1 MLDLSK
7 YRTFIFIASLIFLS
21 SSIAYGKGAD
31 LSFRGTVKK
40 IETTSTGNGTVTL
53 HLVGFDIPLKVDAE
67 TDIESHGDTVGLA
80 GLSVGDFVKVSG
92 FFSTSGIV
100 AQEIQILDEEKGEFR
115 LRGDISKVSTA
126 TGGTTITVLG
136 VAILVDADTKIE
148 RRGPAGGFTTSDFVV
163 GMQVDASGN
172 EEGDKLVAKR
182 VKVGNRD
189 SDVVRV
195 RFEGKVAKINGANF
209 SVDTDGG
216 GMVEV
221 ITNSSTKVIGTV
233 AVGKTVDVRG
243 TLNSDLKVVAETV
256 KVDDEGEGDRDK
268 KGDKTHKEIRLSPV
282 TAGDAARGTA
292 QIEYELEDGQPEQEF
307 EVEIEKAQPNK
318 DYKIL
323 VGISTAGTVDFGT
336 LTTDLSGKGKVKFAS
351 HPKGQERDINKFV
364 PSGKDVRNFTK
375 VQITLDGKVVIE
387 GSF

>member
-7 YRTFIFIASLIFLS
+7 HRTLILIASMIFLS

-40 IETTSTGNGTVTL
+40 IETTSTGGTVTL

-67 TDIESHGDTVGLA
+67 TDIESHGDSVGLA

-115 LRGDISKVSTA
+115 LRGDISKVNTA
-126 TGGTTITVLG
+126 LGGTTITVLG
-136 VAILVDADTKIE
+136 VEVLVNANTKIE
-148 RRGPAGGFTTSDFVV
+148 RRGPAGGFTASDLVV

-172 EEGDKLVAKR
+172 EEDNKLVAKR
-182 VKVGNRD
+182 VKVGNRE

-195 RFEGKVAKINGANF
+195 RFEGKIASIKGANF
-209 SVDTDGG
+209 FVDTDGG

-221 ITNSSTKVIGTV
+221 ITNSSTKVIGTL
-233 AVGKTVDVRG
+233 AVGKTVDVKG
-243 TLNSDLKVVAETV
+243 VLNSDLKVVADSV
-256 KVDDEGEGDRDK
+256 KVDGEGDDDRDNERDK
-268 KGDKTHKEIRLSPV
+268 IKKEIKLSPV
-282 TAGDAARGTA
+282 TAGTAIRGSA
-292 QIEYELEDGQPEQEF
+292 GVEYEIEDGKLEQEF
-307 EVEIEKAQPNK
+307 EVEIDKAQPNK
-318 DYKIL
+318 EYKIL
-323 VGISTAGTVDFGT
+323 VEISTAGAVDFGA
-336 LTTDLSGKGKVKFAS
+336 LTTDGRGKGRVKFVS
-351 HPKGQERDINKFV
+351 QPKGQDRDINKFV
-364 PSGKDVRNFTK
+364 PSGKDVRNFTR
-375 VQITLDGKVVIE
+375 VQITLDGKAVIE

>member
-1 MLDLSK
+1 MLDLTK
-7 YRTFIFIASLIFLS
+7 YRTVIIMTSLIILS

-40 IETTSTGNGTVTL
+40 IETTTSATGTVTL
-53 HLVGFDIPLKVDAE
+53 HLVGFDIPVKVVAE
-67 TDIESHGDTVGLA
+67 TDIESHGDDVGLA

-115 LRGDISKVSTA
+115 LRGDISKVTTA
-126 TGGTTITVLG
+126 TVGTTITVLG
-136 VAILVDADTKIE
+136 VDVLVNANTKIE
-148 RRGPAGGFTTSDFVV
+148 RRGPAGGFTASDLVV
-163 GMQVDASGN
+163 GMQVDVSGN
-172 EEGDKLVAKR
+172 EEENKLVAKR

-195 RFEGKVAKINGANF
+195 RFEGKIDSIKDANF
-209 SVDTDGG
+209 FVDTDGG

-221 ITNSSTKVIGTV
+221 ITNSSTKIIGTL

-256 KVDDEGEGDRDK
+256 KVDGEGEDDRDN
-268 KGDKTHKEIRLSPV
+268 KGNKTHKEIRLSPA
-282 TAGDAARGTA
+282 TAADAARGSA
-292 QIEYELEDGQPEQEF
+292 EIEYELEDGKLEQEF

-318 DYKIL
+318 DYKIR
-323 VGISTAGTVDFGT
+323 VEISTAAVDFGA
-336 LTTDLSGKGKVKFAS
+336 LTTDSRGRGKVKFGS
-351 HPKGQERDINKFV
+351 HPKGQERDINKLL

-375 VQITLDGKVVIE
+375 VQITLDGKVVME

>member
-1 MLDLSK
+1 MLDLFK

-40 IETTSTGNGTVTL
+40 IDTTSTGNGTVTL
-53 HLVGFDIPLKVDAE
+53 HLAGFDIPLKVDAE

-172 EEGDKLVAKR
+172 EE
-182 VKVGNRD
+182 
-189 SDVVRV
+189 
-195 RFEGKVAKINGANF
+195 
-209 SVDTDGG
+209 
-216 GMVEV
+216 
-221 ITNSSTKVIGTV
+221 
-233 AVGKTVDVRG
+233 
-243 TLNSDLKVVAETV
+243 
-256 KVDDEGEGDRDK
+256 
-268 KGDKTHKEIRLSPV
+268 
-282 TAGDAARGTA
+282 
-292 QIEYELEDGQPEQEF
+292 
-307 EVEIEKAQPNK
+307 
-318 DYKIL
+318 
-323 VGISTAGTVDFGT
+323 
-336 LTTDLSGKGKVKFAS
+336 
-351 HPKGQERDINKFV
+351 
-364 PSGKDVRNFTK
+364 
-375 VQITLDGKVVIE
+375 
-387 GSF
+387 